1 MGGALAWAL
10 LLLLL
15 LLQDPGS
22 QGLSCNVS
30 SGDVDWTTVFT
41 ATCLNFSGQALSLP
55 RNMSLQAS
63 SVLLLDLSGNGL
75 RELPWSFFTLLGK
88 LQILDVTNNPL
99 NLVDTVL
106 AERCDLDLK
115 ADCHCVLASWH
126 KVRQDNCSGQLPLQ
140 CLDAGTGAWHNLS
153 TFLEVGCSPGLALT
167 TIGALAASG
176 SLLFGL
182 AIAGPLLAWR
192 LRARCAPSCRGL
204 GKTWAAQDDPSSS
217 QQLRYSS
224 PKQPSATLPRPP
236 TPDYENVFTGQP
248 PASHQWAKHR
258 AHPSED
264 SDFYMNYKDLHQVS
278 QSVYGNL
285 EPLRQD
291 LPDEEEYVIPGR

>member
-15 LLQDPGS
+15 LLKDPGS

-41 ATCLNFSGQALSLP
+41 ATCLNFSGQGLSLP
-55 RNMSLQAS
+55 RNTSLQAGS
-63 SVLLLDLSGNGL
+63 LLLLDLSGNGL

-106 AERCDLDLK
+106 AEHCDLDLK

-140 CLDAGTGAWHNLS
+140 CLDTGTSTWHNLS
-153 TFLEVGCSPGLALT
+153 TFLEVGCPPGLAST

-176 SLLFGL
+176 SLLLGL

-192 LRARCAPSCRGL
+192 RRARWAPGCRGL
-204 GKTWAAQDDPSSS
+204 GKTCAAQHDPRPSST

-224 PKQPSATLPRPP
+224 RSFSPKKPSATPPRPP
-236 TPDYENVFTGQP
+236 TPDYENVFVGQP
-248 PASHQWAKHR
+248 PAGDQWAKHR
-258 AHPSED
+258 
-264 SDFYMNYKDLHQVS
+264 
-278 QSVYGNL
+278 
-285 EPLRQD
+285 
-291 LPDEEEYVIPGR
+291 